1 MSTAFGKSQQS
12 CLDIVTAAHGM
23 GLPST
28 VPDWALALANACD
41 AQGRAAVA
49 RRLGYSES
57 VLSQMLSNNYGGNVE
72 KVSAK
77 IRAVIMAEMMT
88 CPAEGPMA
96 LDMCQRHQARR
107 ESDIQNGWHRR
118 MFAAC
123 RSGCPHFEG
132 SKG

>member
-1 MSTAFGKSQQS
+1 
-12 CLDIVTAAHGM
+12 M
-23 GLPST
+23 GEPDT
-28 VPDWALALANACD
+28 VPDWALALAAACD
-41 AQGRAAVA
+41 AKGRAPVA
-49 RRLGYSES
+49 RSLGYSES
-57 VLSQMLSNNYGGNVE
+57 VLSQMLSNNYGGNVA

-77 IRAVIMAEMMT
+77 IRAVIMAEMMD
-88 CPAEGPMA
+88 CPEEGPMK

-107 ESDIQNGWHRR
+107 EADIQNGWHRR